1 MTPHHRRLALALAT
15 TVATLLA
22 APVARAG
29 LAIQSWITPG
39 GSKVVFVESRALP
52 IVDVQV
58 DFRAAGAEAP
68 AGKAGIAGLTR
79 TLLES
84 GAGALDEDAIANRV
98 ADLGAQLGGG
108 ADMDRASL
116 SLRILS
122 TPAERDGAV
131 DLLATLISQPTFPAL
146 AVERE
151 KARTIASLKEAETQ
165 PDAILSRRFAAAIF
179 PDHAYGRLPTAASVA
194 TLTRDELVDF
204 HARYYTAQ
212 RATVSI
218 VGDVS
223 RAEAELIASRLLA
236 GLPGGE
242 VPVTTVNATRPQ
254 RQTIRVPHPSAQ
266 AHIAVG
272 QPGMRR
278 GDPDFF
284 PLLVGNYILGG
295 GGFVSRLTG
304 EVREKRGYAYS
315 VYSYF
320 MPQRDVGPF
329 QIGLQTKG
337 SQADDALKVVG
348 ATLDAFLANGPT
360 EAELQAA
367 KDNLINGFALRLDS
381 NRKMLE
387 QVSAIGSFGL
397 PLDYLDTWRDKVRA
411 VTVAQIRDA
420 FRRHVSQDHL
430 VTVVVGGDG
439 DRAAAPKN
447 GSKP

>member
-1 MTPHHRRLALALAT
+1 MIPHSKRFGFALAM
-15 TVATLLA
+15 TVATLFA
-22 APVARAG
+22 APAARAS
-29 LAIQSWITPG
+29 LAIQTWTTPG
-39 GSKVVFVESRALP
+39 GTKVFFVESRALP

-79 TLLES
+79 ALMES
-84 GAGALDEDAIANRV
+84 GAGSLDEDAIANRV
-98 ADLGAQLGGG
+98 ADLGAQIGGG

-116 SLRILS
+116 SLRTLS
-122 TPAERDGAV
+122 SPVERDGAV
-131 DLLATLISQPTFPAL
+131 DLLATLIGQPVFPAA

-151 KARTIASLKEAETQ
+151 KARTIAGLKEADTQ
-165 PDAILSRRFAAAIF
+165 PDSILSRRFAAAVF
-179 PDHAYGRLPTAASVA
+179 PDHPYGRMPTVDSVA
-194 TLTRDELVDF
+194 SLTRDEIAAF
-204 HARYYTAQ
+204 HARYYTAA

-218 VGDVS
+218 IGDVS
-223 RAEAELIASRLLA
+223 RAEAETIASRLTA
-236 GLPGGE
+236 GLPAGE
-242 VPVTTVNATRPQ
+242 APTEHINTTLPE

-272 QPGMRR
+272 QPGIRR

-337 SQADDALKVVG
+337 SQSEDALRVVG
-348 ATLDAFLANGPT
+348 TTLDTFLAKGPT
-360 EAELQAA
+360 DAELQAA

-387 QVSAIGSFGL
+387 QVAVIGSFGL

-420 FRRHVSQDHL
+420 FKRHVSPDHL

-439 DRAAAPKN
+439 DKTASPRNGAAH
-447 GSKP
+447 

>member
-1 MTPHHRRLALALAT
+1 MIPHRKRFGVALAL
-15 TVATLLA
+15 TVATLFSA
-22 APVARAG
+22 SAARAG
-29 LAIQSWITPG
+29 LAIQTWTTPG
-39 GSKVVFVESRALP
+39 GTKVLFVESRALP
-52 IVDVQV
+52 ILDVQV

-79 TLLES
+79 GLLES

-98 ADLGAQLGGG
+98 ADLGAQITGG

-116 SLRILS
+116 NLRTLS
-122 TPAERDGAV
+122 NPAERDGAV
-131 DLLATLISQPTFPAL
+131 DLLATLIRQPVFPAA

-151 KARTIASLKEAETQ
+151 KSRTIAGLKEAATQ
-165 PDAILSRRFAAAIF
+165 PDAILARRFAAAVF
-179 PDHAYGRLPTAASVA
+179 PDHPYGRLPTVESV
-194 TLTRDELVDF
+194 
-204 HARYYTAQ
+204 
-212 RATVSI
+212 

-223 RAEAELIASRLLA
+223 RADAEAIAGRLTA
-236 GLPGGE
+236 GLPAGE
-242 VPVTTVNATRPQ
+242 APVASLNTTLPE

-295 GGFVSRLTG
+295 GGFVSRLTA

-320 MPQRDVGPF
+320 APQRDVGPF

-337 SQADDALKVVG
+337 SQADDALRVVG
-348 ATLDAFLANGPT
+348 STLDDFLAKGPT
-360 EAELQAA
+360 AAELEAA
-367 KDNLINGFALRLDS
+367 KSNLINGFALRLDS

-387 QVSAIGSFGL
+387 QVAAIGSFGL
-397 PLDYLDTWRDKVRA
+397 PLDYLDTWRDRVRA
-411 VTVAQIRDA
+411 VSAAQIRDA
-420 FRRHVSQDHL
+420 FKRHVAPDHL

-439 DRAAAPKN
+439 DKTAPPKN
-447 GSKP
+447 GSAR